1 MTTISISIVFGVLIF
16 MVAVM
21 SSGIPIPFALG
32 GSSIIALM
40 LFWGPS
46 GYFAISSSIWATF
59 TSDNFIAIPMFLLMA
74 NVLEKSGI
82 AEDMYSML
90 YQWMGG
96 IRGGLAMGTVII
108 CAVFAAMCG
117 GGGPATITMGLI
129 ALPSMLKRG
138 YDKYIAVGSIA
149 AGGVLGIV
157 IPPSIPMVVLAQYT
171 KTVSVGKLF
180 YAGVI
185 PGILCAAIFCIYIG
199 IRCFI
204 NPSLCPAVPQTERVS
219 FSEKLRL
226 SKAIVA
232 PTCIILGVLG
242 SIWTGLATPNEAAGL
257 GAFLSIIVSIVK
269 RRLTKDGL
277 CLALRKT
284 LRLVGM
290 VLWILAG
297 AQIFNF
303 VLNYIG
309 IGRLLANF
317 ASGLPGGTVSVLAI
331 MMIINFILG
340 MLMDDFAV
348 VTLTAPLYLPII
360 NALGID
366 PLWFCMLFI
375 LNLQTAF
382 LTPPYGF
389 NLFYMK
395 AIVPKDITLPMIY
408 KAVVPFI
415 MLQILTLLI
424 CWKFPILCTWLPS
437 KLI

>member
-297 AQIFNF
+297 AQIFNW
-303 VLNYIG
+303 N
-309 IGRLLANF
+309 R
-317 ASGLPGGTVSVLAI
+317 
-331 MMIINFILG
+331 
-340 MLMDDFAV
+340 
-348 VTLTAPLYLPII
+348 
-360 NALGID
+360 
-366 PLWFCMLFI
+366 
-375 LNLQTAF
+375 
-382 LTPPYGF
+382 
-389 NLFYMK
+389 
-395 AIVPKDITLPMIY
+395 
-408 KAVVPFI
+408 
-415 MLQILTLLI
+415 
-424 CWKFPILCTWLPS
+424 
-437 KLI
+437 